1 MKIRAQK
8 TVSRELFWWLHI
20 IFFGILGVLMVFFL
34 DSGATIRLLCESLL
48 SENRPG
54 FLSALLRPE
63 VLEALLLY
71 GKCFIWSYE
80 LVFCLAF
87 LLHGSLHGLKT
98 AFAIAACFEAVLFL
112 LQFFFFLHGNFL
124 FGNLAAILLGDFIS
138 AVVILIHE
146 RALI

>member
-48 SENRPG
+48 SEKRPG
-54 FLSALLRPE
+54 ILSALLRPE

-98 AFAIAACFEAVLFL
+98 AFAIAEYSGKQASAPSMT
-112 LQFFFFLHGNFL
+112 G
-124 FGNLAAILLGDFIS
+124 IS
-138 AVVILIHE
+138 SCSSITNDEGWSSFASFPGSLYTM
-146 RALI
+146 